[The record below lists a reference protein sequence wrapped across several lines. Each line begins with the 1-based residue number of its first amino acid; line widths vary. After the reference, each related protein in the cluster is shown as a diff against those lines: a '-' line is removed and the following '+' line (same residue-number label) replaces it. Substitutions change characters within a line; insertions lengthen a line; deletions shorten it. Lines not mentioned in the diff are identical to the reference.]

1 MAVSHASRSRNRAGG
16 TAPRGIIQENGII
29 NPMPMRTSVR
39 HLAVGLSAFLIAAP
53 AAAQQTQTAQSRLTV
68 ERIFSGEF
76 RLQGLPAIQ
85 WLNDGQR
92 YTFVGDNGDLM
103 VEDAASGRREVL
115 VAASALVPQG
125 AQRPIEIEDY
135 EWSDDERK
143 LLVFTNS
150 QRVWRENTRGKFYVW
165 DLDRRTLAP
174 ISTQNGWQMFA
185 KFSPDGSKVGFVRDN
200 DLYVADLA
208 TGGETRLTSDGGE
221 QIINGTF
228 DWVYEEELGLQD
240 GWRWSPDGQRIA
252 FWRIDQS
259 PVRTFYMIQETD
271 SLYSQPIALRYPKA
285 GTPNPVARIGVV
297 GVGGGAT
304 TWMDTGSDTEA
315 LLARME
321 WAESPTEIVI
331 QRTNRIQNRND
342 VLLADATTGRTR
354 PLFTESDAAWVDVHD
369 DFQWLND
376 GRQFLWSSERDGWN
390 HLYVYNRDGSVA
402 RQLTRGPW
410 EVTRVMGVDERGGW
424 VYFGATEEGP
434 EERHVYRVRLNGR
447 GGMEQLSREAGTH
460 NATVSPAGTYYLDA
474 YSTISTPP
482 VTRLHRA
489 NGAPVRTLVEN
500 TPAREAIGRLGLGA
514 PEFFTVRT
522 QDGAELNAWMIKP
535 ADFDPSRKYPV
546 LMYVYGG
553 PGSQTVLNSWSGSR
567 YLWHQSLAQRGY
579 IVVSVDNRGTGARG
593 RDFKK
598 SVYLK
603 LGQQEA
609 ADQIEAANWLA
620 SQPYVDAGRIGIWGW
635 SYGGYATAMAMTRSG
650 APFKAG
656 IAVAPVA
663 DWGLYDTI
671 YTERFMRTPQENPEG
686 YRLGAPQT
694 AAANLRGKLLIVHG
708 TGDDNVHFQN
718 SVRLANALQAAG
730 KQFQF
735 MAYPN
740 RTHSISGGPTSAHL
754 HNLLTDWIIQNL

>member
-1 MAVSHASRSRNRAGG
+1 
-16 TAPRGIIQENGII
+16 QQ
-29 NPMPMRTSVR
+29 
-39 HLAVGLSAFLIAAP
+39 
-53 AAAQQTQTAQSRLTV
+53 AQTPPSQLTV

-76 RLQGLPAIQ
+76 GLQSLPAIQ
-85 WLNDGQR
+85 WLKDGQR
-92 YTFVGDNGDLM
+92 YTFVGEDGDLM
-103 VEDAASGRREVL
+103 VEDAASGRREVI
-115 VAASALVPQG
+115 VPAAALVPQG
-125 AQRPIEIEDY
+125 AQRPIDIEDY
-135 EWSDDERK
+135 EWSGDERK
-143 LLVFTNS
+143 LLIFTNT
-150 QRVWRENTRGKFYVW
+150 QRVWRANTRGKYYVW
-165 DLDRRTLAP
+165 DLDRRALTP
-174 ISTQNGWQMFA
+174 ISTRDGWQMFA

-200 DLYVADLA
+200 DLFVTELA
-208 TGGETRLTSDGGE
+208 TGRETRLTQDGSE

-271 SLYSQPIALRYPKA
+271 SLYSQPVALRYPKA
-285 GTPNPVARIGVV
+285 GTPNPIARIGVV
-297 GVGGGAT
+297 GVNGGAT
-304 TWMDTGSDTEA
+304 TWMDTGNDTEA

-321 WAESPTEIVI
+321 WAESPTEVVI
-331 QRTNRIQNRND
+331 QRTNRIQNRID
-342 VLLADATTGRTR
+342 VLLADATSGRSR

-369 DFQWLND
+369 DFHWLNG

-447 GGMEQLSREAGTH
+447 GGVEQLSREPGTH
-460 NATVSPAGTYYLDA
+460 NATISPAGTYYLDA
-474 YSTISTPP
+474 YSTMATPP

-489 NGAPVRTLVEN
+489 TGAEVRTLVDN
-500 TPAREAIGRLGLGA
+500 APARQTLGLLSVNA
-514 PEFFTVRT
+514 PEFFTIRT

-535 ADFDPSRKYPV
+535 ADFDPSKKYPV

-553 PGSQTVLNSWSGSR
+553 PGSQTVLNSWQGSR
-567 YLWHQSLAQRGY
+567 YLWHQSIAQRGY

-593 RDFKK
+593 AAFKK

-609 ADQIEAANWLA
+609 ADQIEAAQWLA
-620 SQPYVDAGRIGIWGW
+620 SQPYVDPARIGIWGW
-635 SYGGYATAMAMTRSG
+635 SYGGYATAMAMTRPG

-656 IAVAPVA
+656 IAVAPVV

-686 YRLGAPQT
+686 YRLGAPT
-694 AAANLRGKLLIVHG
+694 SAAANLRGKLLIVHG

-718 SVRLANALQAAG
+718 SIRLANALQAAG

-740 RTHSISGGPTSAHL
+740 RTHGISGGPTSAHL
-754 HNLLTDWIIQNL
+754 HNLLTDWILQNL

>member
-1 MAVSHASRSRNRAGG
+1 
-16 TAPRGIIQENGII
+16 
-29 NPMPMRTSVR
+29 MPIPVR
-39 HLAVGLSAFLIAAP
+39 HLAFGLAALLAAAP
-53 AAAQQTQTAQSRLTV
+53 APAQQQTQTSRLTP
-68 ERIFSGEF
+68 ERIFGGEF

-103 VEDAASGRREVL
+103 VEDAASGRRDVL
-115 VAASALVPQG
+115 VPASALVPQG
-125 AQRPIEIEDY
+125 ATRPIEIEDY
-135 EWSDDERK
+135 QWSGDERK
-143 LLVFTNS
+143 LLIFTNT
-150 QRVWRENTRGKFYVW
+150 QRVWRTNTRGKYYVW

-174 ISTQNGWQMFA
+174 VSENGWLMFA
-185 KFSPDGSKVGFVRDN
+185 KFSPDGSRVGFVRDN
-200 DLYVADLA
+200 DIFVTDLA
-208 TGGETRLTSDGGE
+208 TGRETRLTRDGSE

-240 GWRWSPDGQRIA
+240 GWRWSPDGRRIA

-285 GTPNPVARIGVV
+285 GTPNPIARIGVV
-297 GVGGGAT
+297 GADGGET
-304 TWMDTGSDTEA
+304 TWMDTGNDPEA
-315 LLARME
+315 LLARLE
-321 WAESPTEIVI
+321 WAESPNEVVI
-331 QRTNRIQNRND
+331 QRANRIQNRLD
-342 VLLADATTGRTR
+342 VLLADATTGRSR
-354 PLFTESDAAWVDVHD
+354 VLFTETDAAWVDVTD
-369 DFQWLND
+369 DFTWLNG
-376 GRQFLWSSERDGWN
+376 GREFLWTSERDGWN
-390 HLYVYNRDGSVA
+390 HLYIYNRDGSVA

-434 EERHVYRVRLNGR
+434 GERHVYRVRLNGR
-447 GGMEQLSREAGTH
+447 GGVEQLSRAPGTH
-460 NATVSPAGTYYLDA
+460 NATISPAGTYYLDS
-474 YSTISTPP
+474 YSTVSTPP
-482 VTRLHRA
+482 VITLHRA
-489 NGAPVRTLVEN
+489 NGAEVRTLVDN
-500 TPAREAIGRLGLGA
+500 ARVRQTLANLSISA
-514 PEFFTVRT
+514 PEFFTIPT
-522 QDGAELNAWMIKP
+522 QDGTELNAWMIKP
-535 ADFDPSRKYPV
+535 RDFDPSRKYPV

-553 PGSQTVLNSWSGSR
+553 PGSQTVANAWGGSR

-579 IVVSVDNRGTGARG
+579 IVVSVDNRGTGGRG

-598 SVYLK
+598 TVYLR

-609 ADQIEAANWLA
+609 ADQVEAANRLA
-620 SQPYVDAGRIGIWGW
+620 QQPYVDPARIGIWGW
-635 SYGGYATAMAMTRSG
+635 SYGGYMTAMAMTRPG

-686 YRLGAPQT
+686 YRLGAPVN
-694 AAANLRGKLLIVHG
+694 AAADLRGKLLLVHG

-718 SVRLANALQAAG
+718 SIRLANALQAAS

-754 HNLLTDWIIQNL
+754 YNLMTDWIVQNL

>member
-1 MAVSHASRSRNRAGG
+1 
-16 TAPRGIIQENGII
+16 
-29 NPMPMRTSVR
+29 MPIPVR
-39 HLAVGLSAFLIAAP
+39 HLAFGLAALLAAAP
-53 AAAQQTQTAQSRLTV
+53 APAQQQTQTPPSRLTP
-68 ERIFSGEF
+68 ERIFGGEF

-103 VEDAASGRREVL
+103 VEDAASGRRDVL
-115 VAASALVPQG
+115 VPASALVPRG
-125 AQRPIEIEDY
+125 ATRPIEIEDY
-135 EWSDDERK
+135 QWSGDERK
-143 LLVFTNS
+143 LLIFTS
-150 QRVWRENTRGKFYVW
+150 TQRVWRTNTRGKYYVW

-174 ISTQNGWQMFA
+174 VSENGWLMFA
-185 KFSPDGSKVGFVRDN
+185 KFSPDGSRVGFVRDN
-200 DLYVADLA
+200 DIFVADLA
-208 TGGETRLTSDGGE
+208 TGRETRLTRDGSE

-240 GWRWSPDGQRIA
+240 GWRWSPDGRRIA

-285 GTPNPVARIGVV
+285 GTPNPIARIGVV
-297 GVGGGAT
+297 GADGGET
-304 TWMDTGSDTEA
+304 TWMDTGNDPEA
-315 LLARME
+315 LLARLE
-321 WAESPTEIVI
+321 WAESPNEVVI
-331 QRTNRIQNRND
+331 QRTNRIQNRLD
-342 VLLADATTGRTR
+342 VLLADATTGRSR
-354 PLFTESDAAWVDVHD
+354 VLFTETDAAWVDVTD
-369 DFQWLND
+369 DFTWLNG
-376 GRQFLWSSERDGWN
+376 GREFLWTSERDGWN

-434 EERHVYRVRLNGR
+434 GERHVYRVRLNGR
-447 GGMEQLSREAGTH
+447 GGIEQLSRAPGTH
-460 NATVSPAGTYYLDA
+460 NAAISPAGTYYLDS
-474 YSTISTPP
+474 YSTVSTPP
-482 VTRLHRA
+482 VITLHRA
-489 NGAPVRTLVEN
+489 NGAEVRTLVDN
-500 TPAREAIGRLGLGA
+500 ARVRQTLANLSISA
-514 PEFFTVRT
+514 PEFFTIPTR
-522 QDGAELNAWMIKP
+522 DGTELNAWMIKP
-535 ADFDPSRKYPV
+535 RDFDPSRRYPV

-553 PGSQTVLNSWSGSR
+553 PGSQTVANAWGGSR

-579 IVVSVDNRGTGARG
+579 IVVSVDNRGTGGRG

-598 SVYLK
+598 TVYLR

-620 SQPYVDAGRIGIWGW
+620 QQPYVDPARIGIWGW
-635 SYGGYATAMAMTRSG
+635 SYGGYMTAMAMTRPG

-686 YRLGAPQT
+686 YRLGAPLN
-694 AAANLRGKLLIVHG
+694 AAADLRGKLLLVHG

-718 SVRLANALQAAG
+718 SIRLANALQAAS

-754 HNLLTDWIIQNL
+754 YNLMTDWIVQNL

>member
-1 MAVSHASRSRNRAGG
+1 
-16 TAPRGIIQENGII
+16 
-29 NPMPMRTSVR
+29 MRTPVR
-39 HLAVGLSAFLIAAP
+39 HLAVALAALLAAAP
-53 AAAQQTQTAQSRLTV
+53 APAQQTQTPPSQLTV
-68 ERIFSGEF
+68 DRIFSGEF
-76 RLQGLPAIQ
+76 RLQSLPAIQ
-85 WLNDGQR
+85 WLKDGQR
-92 YTFVGDNGDLM
+92 YTFVGDDGDLM

-125 AQRPIEIEDY
+125 AQRPIDIEDY
-135 EWSDDERK
+135 QWSGDEQK
-143 LLVFTNS
+143 LLVYTNS

-165 DLDRRTLAP
+165 DLARRTLTP
-174 ISTQNGWQMFA
+174 VSTQNGWQMFA

-208 TGGETRLTSDGGE
+208 TGRETRLTQDGGE

-271 SLYSQPIALRYPKA
+271 SLYSQPVALRYPKA
-285 GTPNPVARIGVV
+285 GTPNPTAKIGVV
-297 GVGGGAT
+297 SINGGAT
-304 TWMDTGSDTEA
+304 TWMDTGTDPEA

-321 WAESPTEIVI
+321 WAESPTEVVI
-331 QRTNRIQNRND
+331 QRTNRIQNRVD
-342 VLLADATTGRTR
+342 VLLADAGTGRSHT
-354 PLFTESDAAWVDVHD
+354 LFTESDPAWVDVSD
-369 DFQWLND
+369 DFTWLND

-402 RQLTRGPW
+402 RQLTRGEW

-447 GGMEQLSREAGTH
+447 GGMEQLSRETGTH
-460 NATVSPAGTYYLDA
+460 NATISPAGTYYLDA
-474 YSTISTPP
+474 YSTMATPAI
-482 VTRLHRA
+482 TKLHRA
-489 NGAPVRTLVEN
+489 NGAEVRTLVDN
-500 TPAREAIGRLGLGA
+500 APVRATLGQLAVSA
-514 PEFFTVRT
+514 PEFFTIRT
-522 QDGAELNAWMIKP
+522 HDGAELNAWMIKP
-535 ADFDPSRKYPV
+535 ADFDPARKYPV

-553 PGSQTVLNSWSGSR
+553 PGSQTVLNSWTGSR

-598 SVYLK
+598 VVYLK
-603 LGQQEA
+603 LGQYEA

-635 SYGGYATAMAMTRSG
+635 SYGGYTTAMAMTRPG
-650 APFKAG
+650 APFKAAV
-656 IAVAPVA
+656 AVAPVA

-694 AAANLRGKLLIVHG
+694 AAANLRGRLLIVHG

-740 RTHSISGGPTSAHL
+740 RTHGISGGNTSAHL
-754 HNLLTDWIIQNL
+754 HTLLTDWILANL

>member
-1 MAVSHASRSRNRAGG
+1 
-16 TAPRGIIQENGII
+16 
-29 NPMPMRTSVR
+29 MRTSVR

>member
-1 MAVSHASRSRNRAGG
+1 
-16 TAPRGIIQENGII
+16 
-29 NPMPMRTSVR
+29 MPLRTPVR
-39 HLAVGLSAFLIAAP
+39 HLAVALAALLAAAP
-53 AAAQQTQTAQSRLTV
+53 APAQQTQTPQSRLTV

-76 RLQGLPAIQ
+76 RLQSLPAIQ
-85 WLNDGQR
+85 WLSDGQR
-92 YTFVGDNGDLM
+92 YTFVGDDGDLV

-125 AQRPIEIEDY
+125 AQRPIDIEDY
-135 EWSDDERK
+135 QWSDDERK

-165 DLDRRTLAP
+165 DLDRRTLTP

-185 KFSPDGSKVGFVRDN
+185 KLSPDGSKVGFVRDN

-208 TGGETRLTSDGGE
+208 TGRETRLTQDGSE

-271 SLYSQPIALRYPKA
+271 SLYSQPVALRYPKA
-285 GTPNPVARIGVV
+285 GTPNPIARIGVV
-297 GVGGGAT
+297 GVNGGPT
-304 TWMDTGSDTEA
+304 TWMDTGNDTEV

-321 WAESPTEIVI
+321 WAESPTEVVI
-331 QRTNRIQNRND
+331 QRQNRIQNRTD
-342 VLLADATTGRTR
+342 VLLADATTGRSR
-354 PLFTESDAAWVDVHD
+354 PLFTESDPAWVDIHD
-369 DFQWLND
+369 DFHWLND

-390 HLYVYNRDGSVA
+390 HLYVYNRDGGVA

-447 GGMEQLSREAGTH
+447 GGVEQLSRETGTH
-460 NATVSPAGTYYLDA
+460 NATVSPGGTYFLDA
-474 YSTISTPP
+474 YSTMSTPP

-489 NGAPVRTLVEN
+489 DGTAVRTLVDN
-500 TPAREAIGRLGLGA
+500 APARETLGRLAVGA
-514 PEFFTVRT
+514 PEFFTIRT
-522 QDGAELNAWMIKP
+522 RDGAELNAWMIKP

-579 IVVSVDNRGTGARG
+579 LVVSVDNRGTGARG
-593 RDFKK
+593 RDFERA
-598 SVYLK
+598 VYLK
-603 LGQQEA
+603 LGEYEA

-620 SQPYVDAGRIGIWGW
+620 AQPYVDPARIGIWGW
-635 SYGGYATAMAMTRSG
+635 SYGGYTTAMAMTRPG

-656 IAVAPVA
+656 LAVAPVA

-686 YRLGAPQT
+686 YRLGAPMT

-754 HNLLTDWIIQNL
+754 HTMLTDWILANL

>member
-1 MAVSHASRSRNRAGG
+1 
-16 TAPRGIIQENGII
+16 
-29 NPMPMRTSVR
+29 MRTPVR
-39 HLAVGLSAFLIAAP
+39 HLAVALAALLAAAP
-53 AAAQQTQTAQSRLTV
+53 APAQQTQTPPSQLTV
-68 ERIFSGEF
+68 DRIFSGEF
-76 RLQGLPAIQ
+76 RLQSLPAIQ

-103 VEDAASGRREVL
+103 VEEAATGRREVM
-115 VAASALVPQG
+115 VAAGALVPQG
-125 AQRPIEIEDY
+125 AQRPIDIEDY
-135 EWSDDERK
+135 QWSDDERK

-165 DLDRRTLAP
+165 DLDRRTLSP

-208 TGGETRLTSDGGE
+208 TGRETRLTNDGGE

-285 GTPNPVARIGVV
+285 GTPNPIAKIGVV

-304 TWMDTGSDTEA
+304 TWLDTGSDTEV
-315 LLARME
+315 LLSRME
-321 WAESPTEIVI
+321 WAESPTEVII
-331 QRTNRIQNRND
+331 QRQNRIQNRID
-342 VLLADATTGRTR
+342 VLLADATTGRSR
-354 PLFTESDAAWVDVHD
+354 ALFTESDAAWVDVHD
-369 DFQWLND
+369 DFKWLND

-447 GGMEQLSREAGTH
+447 GGVEQLSRETGTH
-460 NATVSPAGTYYLDA
+460 NATVSPGGTYYLDA
-474 YSTISTPP
+474 YSTMTTPAI
-482 VTRLHRA
+482 TRLHRA
-489 NGAPVRTLVEN
+489 NGAEVRTLVDN
-500 TPAREAIGRLGLGA
+500 APVRAILGQLAVNA
-514 PEFFTVRT
+514 PEFFTIRT
-522 QDGAELNAWMIKP
+522 ADGAELNAWMIKP

-553 PGSQTVLNSWSGSR
+553 PGSQTVLNSWTGSR

-579 IVVSVDNRGTGARG
+579 IVVSVDNRGTGSRG
-593 RDFKK
+593 REFERA
-598 SVYLK
+598 VYLK
-603 LGQQEA
+603 LGHYEA
-609 ADQIEAANWLA
+609 ADQIEAASWLA
-620 SQPYVDAGRIGIWGW
+620 TQPYVDASRIGIWGW
-635 SYGGYATAMAMTRSG
+635 SYGGYTTAMAMTRPG
-650 APFKAG
+650 APFKAAV
-656 IAVAPVA
+656 AVAPVA

-740 RTHSISGGPTSAHL
+740 RTHGISGGNTSAHL
-754 HNLLTDWIIQNL
+754 HTLLTDWILANL

>member
-1 MAVSHASRSRNRAGG
+1 
-16 TAPRGIIQENGII
+16 
-29 NPMPMRTSVR
+29 MRTPVR
-39 HLAVGLSAFLIAAP
+39 HLAVGLSALLIAAP
-53 AAAQQTQTAQSRLTV
+53 AHAQQTQTAQSRLTV

-92 YTFVGDNGDLM
+92 YTFVGDDGDLM
-103 VEDAASGRREVL
+103 VEDAASGRRQVL

-135 EWSDDERK
+135 EWSEDERK
-143 LLVFTNS
+143 LLVFTSS

-165 DLDRRTLAP
+165 DLDRRTLTP

-200 DLYVADLA
+200 DLYVTDLA
-208 TGGETRLTSDGGE
+208 TGRETRLTNDGGE

-285 GTPNPVARIGVV
+285 GTPNPIARIGVV

-304 TWMDTGSDTEA
+304 TWMDTGSDTEV
-315 LLARME
+315 LLSRME
-321 WAESPTEIVI
+321 WAESPTEVVI
-331 QRTNRIQNRND
+331 QRQNRIQNRID
-342 VLLADATTGRTR
+342 VLLADATTGRSR

-369 DFQWLND
+369 DFHWLDD

-410 EVTRVMGVDERGGW
+410 EVTRVMSVDERGGW

-447 GGMEQLSREAGTH
+447 GGVEQLSREAGTH
-460 NATVSPAGTYYLDA
+460 AATVSPAGTYYLDA
-474 YSTISTPP
+474 YSTMSTPP

-489 NGAPVRTLVEN
+489 DGAPVRTLVEN
-500 TPAREAIGRLGLGA
+500 TPAREAIGRLAVGA
-514 PEFFTVRT
+514 PEFFTIRT
-522 QDGAELNAWMIKP
+522 GDGAELNAWMIKP

-567 YLWHQSLAQRGY
+567 YLWHQSIAQRGY

-598 SVYLK
+598 AVYLK
-603 LGQQEA
+603 LGQYEA
-609 ADQIEAANWLA
+609 ADQIAAANWLA
-620 SQPYVDAGRIGIWGW
+620 SQPYVDPARIGIWGW
-635 SYGGYATAMAMTRSG
+635 SYGGYTTAMALTRPG

-694 AAANLRGKLLIVHG
+694 SAANLRGKLLIVHG

-740 RTHSISGGPTSAHL
+740 RTHGISGGNTSAHL
-754 HNLLTDWIIQNL
+754 HTLLTDWIIQNL

>member
-1 MAVSHASRSRNRAGG
+1 
-16 TAPRGIIQENGII
+16 
-29 NPMPMRTSVR
+29 MPMRTPVR
-39 HLAVGLSAFLIAAP
+39 HLAVGLAALLAAAP
-53 AAAQQTQTAQSRLTV
+53 APAQQQTPPSQLTV
-68 ERIFSGEF
+68 DRIFSGEF

-92 YTFVGDNGDLM
+92 YTFVDEDNGDLM

-115 VAASALVPQG
+115 VAASALVPRG
-125 AQRPIEIEDY
+125 AAQPIAIEDY
-135 EWSDDERK
+135 QWSKDERK

-150 QRVWRENTRGKFYVW
+150 QRVWRENTRGKYYVW
-165 DLDRRTLAP
+165 DLDRRTLTP
-174 ISTQNGWQMFA
+174 ITSQEGWEMFA
-185 KFSPDGSKVGFVRDN
+185 KFSPDGSRVGFVRDN
-200 DLYVADLA
+200 DLFVTDLA
-208 TGGETRLTSDGGE
+208 GGRETRLTTDGGE

-259 PVRTFYMIQETD
+259 RVRTFHMIQETD
-271 SLYSQPIALRYPKA
+271 SLYSQPVALRYPKA
-285 GTPNPVARIGVV
+285 GTPNPTARIGVV
-297 GVGGGAT
+297 GVNGGAT
-304 TWMDTGSDTEA
+304 TWMDTGNDPEV

-321 WAESPTEIVI
+321 WAESPTEVVI
-331 QRTNRIQNRND
+331 QRTNRIQNRVD
-342 VLLADATTGRTR
+342 VLLADASTGRSRT
-354 PLFTESDAAWVDVHD
+354 LFTESDAAWVDVHD
-369 DFQWLND
+369 DFHWLDD
-376 GRQFLWSSERDGWN
+376 GRHFLWSSERDGWN

-434 EERHVYRVRLNGR
+434 AQRHVYRVRLNGR
-447 GGMEQLSREAGTH
+447 GGVEQLSREPGTH
-460 NATVSPAGTYYLDA
+460 NATISPAGTYYLDS
-474 YSTISTPP
+474 YSTLSTPTI
-482 VTRLHRA
+482 TRLHRA
-489 NGAPVRTLVEN
+489 NGAEVRTLVDN
-500 TPAREAIGRLGLGA
+500 APVRQTLSRLAVNA
-514 PEFFTVRT
+514 PEFFTIRT

-553 PGSQTVLNSWSGSR
+553 PGSQTVADSWGGSR
-567 YLWHQSLAQRGY
+567 YLWHQSMAQRGY
-579 IVVSVDNRGTGARG
+579 IVVSVDNRGTGYRG
-593 RDFKK
+593 RDFERA
-598 SVYLK
+598 VYMK
-603 LGQQEA
+603 LGSYEA
-609 ADQIEAANWLA
+609 ADQIEAAQWLA
-620 SQPYVDAGRIGIWGW
+620 KQPYVDPARIGIWGW
-635 SYGGYATAMAMTRSG
+635 SYGGYSTAMAMTRPG

-656 IAVAPVA
+656 IVVAPVA

-671 YTERFMRTPQENPEG
+671 YTERFMRTPQENAEG
-686 YRLGAPQT
+686 YRLGAPVT
-694 AAANLRGKLLIVHG
+694 AVANLRGKLLLVHG

-718 SVRLANALQAAG
+718 SVRLADALQAAG

-754 HNLLTDWIIQNL
+754 HTLMTEWILANL

>member
-1 MAVSHASRSRNRAGG
+1 
-16 TAPRGIIQENGII
+16 
-29 NPMPMRTSVR
+29 MRTPVR
-39 HLAVGLSAFLIAAP
+39 HLAVGLAALLAAAP
-53 AAAQQTQTAQSRLTV
+53 TPAQQAQTPPSQLTV

-92 YTFVGDNGDLM
+92 YTFVGDGGDLM

-115 VAASALVPQG
+115 VPASALVPQG
-125 AQRPIEIEDY
+125 AQRPIAIEDY
-135 EWSDDERK
+135 QWSANERK
-143 LLVFTNS
+143 LLIYTNT
-150 QRVWRENTRGKFYVW
+150 QRVWRSNTRGKYYVW
-165 DLDRRTLAP
+165 DLDRRALAP
-174 ISTQNGWQMFA
+174 VSTQNGWQQFA
-185 KFSPDGSKVGFVRDN
+185 KFSPDGSRVGFVRDN
-200 DLYVADLA
+200 DLFVADLA
-208 TGGETRLTSDGGE
+208 GGREVRLTQDGSE
-221 QIINGTF
+221 TIINGTF

-285 GTPNPVARIGVV
+285 GTPNPIARIGVV

-304 TWMDTGSDTEA
+304 TWMDTGNDPEA

-321 WAESPTEIVI
+321 WAESPTEVMI
-331 QRTNRIQNRND
+331 QRANRIQNRVD

-369 DFQWLND
+369 DFHWIEG
-376 GRQFLWSSERDGWN
+376 GRQFLWSSERDGFN

-434 EERHVYRVRLNGR
+434 AERHVYRVRLNGR
-447 GGMEQLSREAGTH
+447 GGVEQLSREAGTH
-460 NATVSPAGTYYLDA
+460 NATISPAGTYYLDA
-474 YSTISTPP
+474 YSTISTPA

-489 NGAPVRTLVEN
+489 NGAEVRTLVDN
-500 TPAREAIGRLGLGA
+500 ARVRETLGRLAVRA
-514 PEFFTVRT
+514 PEFFTIRT
-522 QDGAELNAWMIKP
+522 QDGTELNAWMIKP

-553 PGSQTVLNSWSGSR
+553 PGSQTVSNAWGGSR

-579 IVVSVDNRGTGARG
+579 IVVSVDNRGTGGRG
-593 RDFKK
+593 REFKK
-598 SVYLK
+598 MVYLK

-609 ADQIEAANWLA
+609 ADQIEAAGWLA
-620 SQPYVDAGRIGIWGW
+620 QQPYVDPARIGIWGW
-635 SYGGYATAMAMTRSG
+635 SYGGYMTAMAMTRPG

-656 IAVAPVA
+656 ISVAPVA

-686 YRLGAPQT
+686 YRLGAPVS
-694 AAANLRGKLLIVHG
+694 AAANLRGRLLIVHG

-718 SVRLANALQAAG
+718 SVRLASALQAAG

-735 MAYPN
+735 MAYPD

-754 HNLLTDWIIQNL
+754 HTMLTDWILQNL

>member
-1 MAVSHASRSRNRAGG
+1 
-16 TAPRGIIQENGII
+16 
-29 NPMPMRTSVR
+29 MRTPVR
-39 HLAVGLSAFLIAAP
+39 HLAVALAALLTAAP
-53 AAAQQTQTAQSRLTV
+53 APAQQQTPPSQLTV
-68 ERIFSGEF
+68 ERIFGGEF

-85 WLNDGQR
+85 WLSDGQR
-92 YTFVGDNGDLM
+92 YTFVGDDGDLM
-103 VEDAASGRREVL
+103 VEDAASGRREVI

-125 AQRPIEIEDY
+125 AQQPIDIEDY
-135 EWSDDERK
+135 EWSMDERK
-143 LLVFTNS
+143 LLIFTNT
-150 QRVWRENTRGKFYVW
+150 QRVWRANTRGKYYVW
-165 DLDRRTLAP
+165 DLDRRTLTP

-185 KFSPDGSKVGFVRDN
+185 KFSPDGSRVGFVRDN
-200 DLYVADLA
+200 DLYVSDLA
-208 TGGETRLTSDGGE
+208 TGRETRLTQDGGE

-271 SLYSQPIALRYPKA
+271 SLYAQPVALRYPKA
-285 GTPNPVARIGVV
+285 GTPNPIAKIGVV

-304 TWMDTGSDTEA
+304 VWMDTGNDTEA

-321 WAESPTEIVI
+321 WAQSPTEVII
-331 QRTNRIQNRND
+331 QRANRIQNRVD
-342 VLLADATTGRTR
+342 VLLADATTGRSR
-354 PLFTESDAAWVDVHD
+354 PLFAESDAAWVDVHD
-369 DFQWLND
+369 DFHWLND

-447 GGMEQLSREAGTH
+447 GGVEQLSREAGTH

-474 YSTISTPP
+474 YSTMSTPA

-489 NGAPVRTLVEN
+489 NGAEVRTLVDN
-500 TPAREAIGRLGLGA
+500 APVRQTLARLDLAA
-514 PEFFTVRT
+514 PEFFTIRT
-522 QDGAELNAWMIKP
+522 RDGAELNAWMIKP
-535 ADFDPSRKYPV
+535 ANFDPSKKYPV

-579 IVVSVDNRGTGARG
+579 IVVSVDNRGTGSRG

-620 SQPYVDAGRIGIWGW
+620 SQPYVDGSRIGIWGW
-635 SYGGYATAMAMTRSG
+635 SYGGYATAMAMTRPG

-686 YRLGAPQT
+686 YRLGAPT
-694 AAANLRGKLLIVHG
+694 SAAANLRGTLLIVHG

-718 SVRLANALQAAG
+718 SIRLANALQAAG

-754 HNLLTDWIIQNL
+754 HNLLTDWIVQNL

>member
-1 MAVSHASRSRNRAGG
+1 
-16 TAPRGIIQENGII
+16 
-29 NPMPMRTSVR
+29 MPMRTPVR
-39 HLAVGLSAFLIAAP
+39 HLALGLAALLAAAP
-53 AAAQQTQTAQSRLTV
+53 APAQQQTQPSQLSV
-68 ERIFSGEF
+68 ERIFASSDF
-76 RLQGLPAIQ
+76 RQQGLPAIQ
-85 WLNDGQR
+85 WMKDGQR
-92 YTFVGDNGDLM
+92 YTFVGENGDLM
-103 VEDAASGRREVL
+103 VEDAATGRREVM
-115 VAASALVPQG
+115 VPASALVPQG
-125 AQRPIEIEDY
+125 GGEAIEIEDY

-143 LLVFTNS
+143 LIIFTNT
-150 QRVWRENTRGKFYVW
+150 QRVWRTNTRGKYYVW
-165 DLDRRTLAP
+165 DLDRRTLTP
-174 ISTQNGWQMFA
+174 VSTQNGWQMFA
-185 KFSPDGSKVGFVRDN
+185 KLSPDGGKVGFVRDN
-200 DLYVADLA
+200 DLYVTDLA
-208 TGGETRLTSDGGE
+208 TGGETRLTRDGSE

-228 DWVYEEELGLQD
+228 DWVYEEELGVQD

-285 GTPNPVARIGVV
+285 GTPNPIARIGVI
-297 GVGGGAT
+297 GIGGGET
-304 TWMDTGSDTEA
+304 TWMDTGNDPEV

-321 WAESPTEIVI
+321 WAESPTEVVI
-331 QRTNRIQNRND
+331 QRTNRIQNRID
-342 VLLADATTGRTR
+342 VLLADATTGRSR
-354 PLFTESDAAWVDVHD
+354 VLFTETDAAWVDVTD
-369 DFQWLND
+369 DFTWLND
-376 GRQFLWSSERDGWN
+376 GRQFLWTSERDGWN

-424 VYFGATEEGP
+424 VYFGGTREGP
-434 EERHVYRVRLNGR
+434 AERHVYRVRLNGR
-447 GGMEQLSREAGTH
+447 GEIQKLSREPGTH
-460 NATVSPAGTYYLDA
+460 NAAVSPAGTYYLDL
-474 YSTISTPP
+474 YSTVTTPA

-489 NGAPVRTLVEN
+489 DGTEVRTLVDN
-500 TPAREAIGRLGLGA
+500 ARAREALGRLAVNA
-514 PEFFTVRT
+514 PEFFTIRT

-535 ADFDPSRKYPV
+535 AGFDPSRRYPV

-553 PGSQTVLNSWSGSR
+553 PGSQTVLNAWGGTR
-567 YLWHQSLAQRGY
+567 YLWHQLLAQRGY

-603 LGQQEA
+603 LGQQET

-620 SQPYVDAGRIGIWGW
+620 RQPYVDAGRIGIWGW
-635 SYGGYATAMAMTRSG
+635 SYGGYMTAMALTRPGS
-650 APFKAG
+650 PFKAG
-656 IAVAPVA
+656 ISVAPVS

-686 YRLGAPQT
+686 YRLGSPIH
-694 AAANLRGKLLIVHG
+694 AAANLRGKLLLIHG

-740 RTHSISGGPTSAHL
+740 RTHSISGGPTSPHL
-754 HNLLTDWIIQNL
+754 FNMMTDWIVQNL

>member
-1 MAVSHASRSRNRAGG
+1 
-16 TAPRGIIQENGII
+16 
-29 NPMPMRTSVR
+29 MRTPVR
-39 HLAVGLSAFLIAAP
+39 QLALGFATLLAAAP
-53 AAAQQTQTAQSRLTV
+53 APAQQQTPPSQLSV
-68 ERIFSGEF
+68 ERIFASSDF

-85 WLNDGQR
+85 WMKDGQR
-92 YTFVGDNGDLM
+92 YTFVGENGDLM
-103 VEDAASGRREVL
+103 VEDAATARRDVM

-125 AQRPIEIEDY
+125 GGEAIEIEDY
-135 EWSDDERK
+135 EWSADERK
-143 LLVFTNS
+143 LIIFTNT
-150 QRVWRENTRGKFYVW
+150 QRVWRTNTRGKYYVW
-165 DLDRRTLAP
+165 DLDRRTLTP
-174 ISTQNGWQMFA
+174 ISTQDGWQMFA
-185 KFSPDGSKVGFVRDN
+185 KLSPNGSRVGFVRDN
-200 DLYVADLA
+200 DLYVTDLA
-208 TGGETRLTSDGGE
+208 TGRETRLTRDGGE

-228 DWVYEEELGLQD
+228 DWVYEEELGVQD

-285 GTPNPVARIGVV
+285 GTPNPIARIGVI
-297 GVGGGAT
+297 GVNGGET
-304 TWMDTGSDTEA
+304 TWMDTGSDTEV

-321 WAESPTEIVI
+321 WAESPNEVVI
-331 QRTNRIQNRND
+331 QRTNRIQNRID
-342 VLLADATTGRTR
+342 VLLADASTGRSR
-354 PLFTESDAAWVDVHD
+354 VLFTETDAAWVDVTD
-369 DFQWLND
+369 DFTWLAD
-376 GRQFLWSSERDGWN
+376 GQRFLWTSERDGWN
-390 HLYVYNRDGSVA
+390 HLYVYNRNGSVA

-424 VYFGATEEGP
+424 VYFGGTREGP
-434 EERHVYRVRLNGR
+434 AERHVYRVRLDGR
-447 GGMEQLSREAGTH
+447 GEIQKLSREPGTH
-460 NATVSPAGTYYLDA
+460 NAAVSPAGTYYLDM
-474 YSTISTPP
+474 YSTISTPT

-489 NGAPVRTLVEN
+489 DGTEVRTLVDN
-500 TPAREAIGRLGLGA
+500 ARAREALGQLAVNA

-535 ADFDPSRKYPV
+535 AGFDPSRKYPV

-553 PGSQTVLNSWSGSR
+553 PGSQTVLNSWGGSR

-579 IVVSVDNRGTGARG
+579 IVVSVDNRGTGSRG

-598 SVYLK
+598 TVYLK

-620 SQPYVDAGRIGIWGW
+620 RQPYVDAARIGIWGW
-635 SYGGYATAMAMTRSG
+635 SYGGYMTSMALTRSG
-650 APFKAG
+650 SPFKAG

-663 DWGLYDTI
+663 DWWLYDTI

-686 YRLGAPQT
+686 YRLGAPVN
-694 AAANLRGKLLIVHG
+694 AAANLRGKLLLIHG

-740 RTHSISGGPTSAHL
+740 RTHSISGGPTSPHL
-754 HNLLTDWIIQNL
+754 FNMMTDWIVQNL

>member
-1 MAVSHASRSRNRAGG
+1 
-16 TAPRGIIQENGII
+16 
-29 NPMPMRTSVR
+29 MRTSVR
-39 HLAVGLSAFLIAAP
+39 HLAVGLAALLAAAP
-53 AAAQQTQTAQSRLTV
+53 APAQQAQTPPSQLTV

-76 RLQGLPAIQ
+76 GLQSLPAIQ
-85 WLNDGQR
+85 WLKDGQR
-92 YTFVGDNGDLM
+92 YTFVGDDGDLM
-103 VEDAASGRREVL
+103 VEDAATGRREVL

-125 AQRPIEIEDY
+125 AQRPIDIEDY
-135 EWSDDERK
+135 QWSDDERK

-165 DLDRRTLAP
+165 DLDRRVLSP

-185 KFSPDGSKVGFVRDN
+185 KLSPDGSKVGFVRDN
-200 DLYVADLA
+200 DLYVSDLA
-208 TGGETRLTSDGGE
+208 TGRETRLTQDGGE

-271 SLYSQPIALRYPKA
+271 SLYSQPVALRYPKA
-285 GTPNPVARIGVV
+285 GTPNPIAKIGVV
-297 GVGGGAT
+297 SINGGAT
-304 TWMDTGSDTEA
+304 TWMDTGTNTEV

-321 WAESPTEIVI
+321 WAESPTEVII

-342 VLLADATTGRTR
+342 VLLADATTGRSR
-354 PLFTESDAAWVDVHD
+354 ALFTESDAAWVDVHD
-369 DFQWLND
+369 DFHWLND

-447 GGMEQLSREAGTH
+447 GGVEQLSRETGTH

-474 YSTISTPP
+474 YSTITTPA

-489 NGAPVRTLVEN
+489 NGAEVRTLVDN
-500 TPAREAIGRLGLGA
+500 ARVRGILGRLAVNA
-514 PEFFTVRT
+514 PEFFTIRT
-522 QDGAELNAWMIKP
+522 RDGAELNAWMIKP

-553 PGSQTVLNSWSGSR
+553 PGSQTVLNSWTGSR

-579 IVVSVDNRGTGARG
+579 IVVSVDNRGTGSRG
-593 RDFKK
+593 REFERA
-598 SVYLK
+598 VYLK
-603 LGQQEA
+603 LGEYEA

-635 SYGGYATAMAMTRSG
+635 SYGGYTTAMAMTRPG

-656 IAVAPVA
+656 VAVAPVA

-694 AAANLRGKLLIVHG
+694 AAANLRGKMLIVHG

-740 RTHSISGGPTSAHL
+740 RTHGISGGNTSAHL
-754 HNLLTDWIIQNL
+754 HTLLTDWILANL

>member
-1 MAVSHASRSRNRAGG
+1 
-16 TAPRGIIQENGII
+16 
-29 NPMPMRTSVR
+29 MPMRTPVR
-39 HLAVGLSAFLIAAP
+39 SAVVALAALLAAAP
-53 AAAQQTQTAQSRLTV
+53 APAQQTQQATPPSRLSV
-68 ERIFSGEF
+68 ERIFASGDF

-85 WLNDGQR
+85 WMNDGQR
-92 YTFVGDNGDLM
+92 YTFVGENGDLM
-103 VEDAASGRREVL
+103 VEDAASGRREVI
-115 VAASALVPQG
+115 VPASALVPQG
-125 AQRPIEIEDY
+125 ASEPIDIEDY
-135 EWSDDERK
+135 EWSEDERK
-143 LLVFTNS
+143 LLIFTNS
-150 QRVWRENTRGKFYVW
+150 QRVWRTNTRGKYYVW
-165 DLDRRTLAP
+165 DLDRRTLSP
-174 ISTQNGWQMFA
+174 ISAQNGWQMFA
-185 KFSPDGSKVGFVRDN
+185 KLSPDGGKVGFVRDN
-200 DLYVADLA
+200 DLYVTDLA
-208 TGGETRLTSDGGE
+208 TGRETRLTTDGGE

-240 GWRWSPDGQRIA
+240 GWRWSPDGRRIA

-271 SLYSQPIALRYPKA
+271 SLYSQPVALRYPKA
-285 GTPNPVARIGVV
+285 GTPNPTAKIGVV
-297 GVGGGAT
+297 DASGGEVR
-304 TWMDTGSDTEA
+304 WMDTGSDPEV

-321 WAESPTEIVI
+321 WADNPGELVI
-331 QRTNRIQNRND
+331 QRMNRIQNRLD
-342 VLLADATTGRTR
+342 MLLADANTGRSR
-354 PLFTESDAAWVDVHD
+354 VLFTETDAAWVDVTD
-369 DFQWLND
+369 DFHWIND

-390 HLYVYNRDGSVA
+390 HLYVYNRDGTVA

-434 EERHVYRVRLNGR
+434 EERHVYRVRLDGR
-447 GGMEQLSREAGTH
+447 GGVQQLSREAGTH
-460 NATVSPAGTYYLDA
+460 NATVSPAGTYYLDV

-489 NGAPVRTLVEN
+489 DGTEARTLVDN
-500 TPAREAIGRLGLGA
+500 ARAREALGRLAVNA
-514 PEFFTVRT
+514 PEFFTIRT

-553 PGSQTVLNSWSGSR
+553 PGSQTVLNGWGGSR
-567 YLWHQSLAQRGY
+567 YLWHQLLAQRGY
-579 IVVSVDNRGTGARG
+579 LVVSVDNRGTGARG
-593 RDFKK
+593 REFKK

-620 SQPYVDAGRIGIWGW
+620 RQPYVDPQRIGIWGW
-635 SYGGYATAMAMTRSG
+635 SYGGYMTSMAMTRPG

-686 YRLGAPQT
+686 YRLGAPVN
-694 AAANLRGKLLIVHG
+694 AAANLRGKLLLVHG

-754 HNLLTDWIIQNL
+754 FTMLTDWIVQNL

>member
-1 MAVSHASRSRNRAGG
+1 
-16 TAPRGIIQENGII
+16 
-29 NPMPMRTSVR
+29 MPIRHPVR
-39 HLAVGLSAFLIAAP
+39 HLALALAALVAAAP
-53 AAAQQTQTAQSRLTV
+53 APAQQQTPPQQLTV

-76 RLQGLPAIQ
+76 RLKGLPAIQ

-92 YTFVGDNGDLM
+92 YTFVGENGDLM
-103 VEDAASGRREVL
+103 VEHAASARREVL
-115 VAASALVPQG
+115 VPAAALVPRG
-125 AQRPIEIEDY
+125 AREPIAIEDY
-135 EWSDDERK
+135 QWSADERK
-143 LLVFTNS
+143 LLVYTNT
-150 QRVWRENTRGKFYVW
+150 QRVWRANTRGTYYVW
-165 DLDRRTLAP
+165 DLDRRTLTP
-174 ISTQNGWQMFA
+174 VSEREGWQQFA
-185 KFSPDGSKVGFVRDN
+185 KFSPDGSKVGFVREN
-200 DLYVADLA
+200 DLFVTDLA
-208 TGGETRLTSDGGE
+208 TGRETRLTHDGSE
-221 QIINGTF
+221 TIINGTF

-240 GWRWSPDGQRIA
+240 GWRWSPDGRRIA

-271 SLYSQPIALRYPKA
+271 SLYSHPIALRYPKA
-285 GTPNPVARIGVV
+285 GTPNPTARIGVV
-297 GVGGGAT
+297 DAAGGET
-304 TWMDTGSDTEA
+304 TWMDTGNDPEA

-321 WAESPTEIVI
+321 WAASPTELVI
-331 QRTNRIQNRND
+331 QRANRIQNRVD
-342 VLLADATTGRTR
+342 VLLADAGTGRSRT
-354 PLFTESDAAWVDVHD
+354 LFTEADAAWVDVHD
-369 DFQWLND
+369 DFHWID
-376 GRQFLWSSERDGWN
+376 GGRRFLWSSERDGWN
-390 HLYVYNRDGSVA
+390 HLYVYNRDGTVA

-434 EERHVYRVRLNGR
+434 AERHVYRVRLNGR
-447 GGMEQLSREAGTH
+447 GGVQQLSREPGTH

-474 YSTISTPP
+474 FSTLSTPP

-489 NGAPVRTLVEN
+489 DGAVVRTLVDNAAVREKL
-500 TPAREAIGRLGLGA
+500 ARLAVDA
-514 PEFFTVRT
+514 PDFFTIRT
-522 QDGAELNAWMIKP
+522 RDGTELNAWMIKP

-553 PGSQTVLNSWSGSR
+553 PGSQTTLNAWTGSR

-579 IVVSVDNRGTGARG
+579 IVVSVDNRGTGGRG

-609 ADQIEAANWLA
+609 ADQIEAAEWLA
-620 SQPYVDAGRIGIWGW
+620 QQPYVDPARIGIWGW
-635 SYGGYATAMAMTRSG
+635 SYGGYMTAMAMTRPG

-656 IAVAPVA
+656 IAVAPVV

-686 YRLGAPQT
+686 YRLGAPT
-694 AAANLRGKLLIVHG
+694 SAAANLRGKLLIVHG

-754 HNLLTDWIIQNL
+754 HNLLTDWIVQNL

>member
-1 MAVSHASRSRNRAGG
+1 
-16 TAPRGIIQENGII
+16 
-29 NPMPMRTSVR
+29 MPMRTPVR
-39 HLAVGLSAFLIAAP
+39 QLALGFAALLAAAP
-53 AAAQQTQTAQSRLTV
+53 APAQQQTPPSQLSV
-68 ERIFSGEF
+68 ERIFASSDF

-85 WLNDGQR
+85 WMKDGQR
-92 YTFVGDNGDLM
+92 YTFVGENGDLM
-103 VEDAASGRREVL
+103 VEDAASGRRDVM

-125 AQRPIEIEDY
+125 GGEAIEIEDY
-135 EWSDDERK
+135 EWSADERK
-143 LLVFTNS
+143 LIIFTNS
-150 QRVWRENTRGKFYVW
+150 QRVWRTNTRGKYYVW
-165 DLDRRTLAP
+165 DLDRRTLTP
-174 ISTQNGWQMFA
+174 ISTQDGWQMFA
-185 KFSPDGSKVGFVRDN
+185 KLSPDGSRVGFVRDN
-200 DLYVADLA
+200 DLYVTDLA
-208 TGGETRLTSDGGE
+208 TGRETRLTRDGGE

-228 DWVYEEELGLQD
+228 DWVYEEELGVQD

-285 GTPNPVARIGVV
+285 GTPNPVARIGVI
-297 GVGGGAT
+297 GVGGGET
-304 TWMDTGSDTEA
+304 TWMDTGSDTEV

-321 WAESPTEIVI
+321 WAESPNEVVI
-331 QRTNRIQNRND
+331 QRTNRIQNRID
-342 VLLADATTGRTR
+342 VLLADASTGRSR
-354 PLFTESDAAWVDVHD
+354 VLFTETDAAWVDVTD
-369 DFQWLND
+369 DFTWLAD
-376 GRQFLWSSERDGWN
+376 GQRFLWTSERDGWN
-390 HLYVYNRDGSVA
+390 HLYVYNRNGSVA

-424 VYFGATEEGP
+424 VYFGGTREGP
-434 EERHVYRVRLNGR
+434 AERHVYRVRLDGR
-447 GGMEQLSREAGTH
+447 GEIQKLSREPGTH
-460 NATVSPAGTYYLDA
+460 NAAVSPAGTYYLDM
-474 YSTISTPP
+474 YSTISTPT

-489 NGAPVRTLVEN
+489 NGTEVRTLVDN
-500 TPAREAIGRLGLGA
+500 TRAREALGQLAVSA

-535 ADFDPSRKYPV
+535 AGFDPSRKYPV

-553 PGSQTVLNSWSGSR
+553 PGSQTVLNSWGGSR

-598 SVYLK
+598 TVYLK

-609 ADQIEAANWLA
+609 ADQIEAGNWLA
-620 SQPYVDAGRIGIWGW
+620 RQPYVDAARIGIWGW
-635 SYGGYATAMAMTRSG
+635 SYGGYMTSMALTRPGS
-650 APFKAG
+650 PFKAG

-663 DWGLYDTI
+663 DWWLYDTI

-686 YRLGAPQT
+686 YRLGAPVN
-694 AAANLRGKLLIVHG
+694 AAANLRGKLLLIHG

-740 RTHSISGGPTSAHL
+740 RTHSISGGPTSPHL
-754 HNLLTDWIIQNL
+754 FNMMTDWIVQNL